1 MIEKYRN
8 KSNFHGGLDI
18 YKSVFDNAQ
27 DIILIISQEGCI
39 LNANKEAIESYGYT
53 YEELL
58 SLNIYDIRN
67 EKSRDIINTQ
77 LNEALKDNII
87 FETYHYRKDGSE
99 FPVEIRT
106 AYIDFE
112 SKRLVLSII
121 RDISKRKRHEL
132 EVKNIE
138 ENYRMIYSKMSQGMA
153 LHEIILDD
161 KNKPIDYRFIDVNDS
176 FEKTTGI
183 LKKDI
188 VGKSVKEVMPSTED
202 YWIQEYGK
210 VALTGKEIYYE
221 NFSKELGKYFQVYAY
236 STEYKKFAVIITDIT
251 ERVKRENE
259 LKEKYEELSAVYE
272 ELTAIEEELRSNY
285 KELESAKEQAEEGN
299 SVKNK
304 FLANMSHEIRTP
316 LNGIIGMVDLLEQ
329 TNTNDVQNEYLKMLK
344 SSATLLLDIVNSIL
358 DMARIEAGKLELSNN
373 PFNLKDLL
381 DTIVNQLQLV
391 AHKKHLKIMYYI
403 EPFMNLNIIGDNVR
417 LNQVIINLVNNAIKF
432 TDSGHIILSAK
443 KIYSN
448 LEKIKIQFSVEDT
461 GIGIENEYKDKVFE
475 AFCQA
480 DSSYTKQYSGTGLG
494 LAISKEIIELMN
506 GEIWFESKKSE
517 GSTFYFTAEFYLQQK
532 HSKITDNFIIE
543 DEITSWT
550 KQANKKLTI
559 LVVEDNEINMQ
570 IVKSFLDIK
579 EMDYL
584 CANNGREAIEIL
596 KDKHVDL
603 ILMDIQMPEL
613 NGYETTKVIREK
625 EKLTGNYIPVI
636 AMTAYAMDSDKKTC
650 IENGM
655 DDYISKPF
663 NMEDLNKIIK
673 KCTL

>member
-1 MIEKYRN
+1 MIGNYQN
-8 KSNFHGGLDI
+8 KSTFHGGLDI

-27 DIILIISQEGCI
+27 DIILIISEEGSI
-39 LNANKEAIESYGYT
+39 LNANKEAIKSYGYT

-58 SLNIYDIRN
+58 RLNICDIRN
-67 EKSRDIINTQ
+67 EKSRDVINTH
-77 LNEALKDNII
+77 LNKALKDRTI
-87 FETYHYRKDGSE
+87 FEIYHYRKDGSE
-99 FPVEIRT
+99 FPVEVRT
-106 AYIDFE
+106 TYIDVE
-112 SKRLVLSII
+112 SNKVVLSII
-121 RDISKRKRHEL
+121 RDISKRRKQEK
-132 EVKNIE
+132 EVKNSD
-138 ENYRMIYSKMSQGMA
+138 ENYRLIYSKMSQGMA

-176 FEKTTGI
+176 FEKSTGI
-183 LKKDI
+183 LKQDI
-188 VGKSVKEVMPSTED
+188 VGKTVKEVMPGTEE
-202 YWIQEYGK
+202 YWVQEYGK
-210 VALTGKEIYYE
+210 VALTGKEMYYE

-236 STEYKKFAVIITDIT
+236 STEYKKFAVIITDVT

-285 KELESAKEQAEEGN
+285 KELESANQQAEEAN
-299 SVKNK
+299 SVKNM

-316 LNGIIGMVDLLEQ
+316 LNGIIGMVDLLGQ
-329 TNTNDVQNEYLKMLK
+329 TNTNNVQNEYLKMLK
-344 SSATLLLDIVNSIL
+344 SSSTLLLDIVNSIL

-373 PFNLKDLL
+373 PFNLKDLMN
-381 DTIVNQLQLV
+381 TIVNQLQLV
-391 AHKKHLKIMYYI
+391 AHKKHLKIMHYI
-403 EPFMNLNIIGDNVR
+403 EPFMNLHIIGDNVR

-432 TDSGHIILSAK
+432 TDRGHIILSAK
-443 KIYSN
+443 KVYSDY
-448 LEKIKIQFSVEDT
+448 EKIKIQFSVEDT

-475 AFCQA
+475 AFCLG

-494 LAISKEIIELMN
+494 LAISKEIVELMN
-506 GEIWFESKKSE
+506 GEIWFDSEKNE
-517 GSTFYFTAEFYLQQK
+517 GSTFYFTAVFYLQQK
-532 HSKITDNFIIE
+532 YAINTSNFIIE
-543 DEITSWT
+543 DDLTSWI
-550 KQANKKLTI
+550 KQINKKLTI

-579 EMDYL
+579 EMGYF
-584 CANNGREAIEIL
+584 CASNGREAIEIL

-613 NGYETTKVIREK
+613 NGYETTKIIREK
-625 EKLTGNYIPVI
+625 EKLTGKYIPIV

-663 NMEDLNKIIK
+663 NLEDLSKIIIK
-673 KCTL
+673 STL